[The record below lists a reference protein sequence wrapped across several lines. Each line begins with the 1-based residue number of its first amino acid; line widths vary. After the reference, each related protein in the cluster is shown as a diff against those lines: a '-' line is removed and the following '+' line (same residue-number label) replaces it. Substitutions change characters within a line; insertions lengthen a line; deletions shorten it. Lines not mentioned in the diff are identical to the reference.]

1 MAAPGK
7 SAAAR
12 REAARQEAQRR
23 ARSSLRTGVLGIAV
37 LFLSGVGVLVLPD
50 YVFAFIGTMAVGI
63 LLILAAFLMV
73 RGSVL
78 AFKDEDEARIY

>member
-7 SAAAR
+7 SPAAR
-12 REAARQEAQRR
+12 REAARQEAQRKAR
-23 ARSSLRTGVLGIAV
+23 ASLRIGVLGIVV
-37 LFLSGVGVLVLPD
+37 LFLSGIGVLVLSD
-50 YVFAFIGTMAVGI
+50 YVFAFIGVMVVGI

-78 AFKDEDEARIY
+78 AFKEEDETKI